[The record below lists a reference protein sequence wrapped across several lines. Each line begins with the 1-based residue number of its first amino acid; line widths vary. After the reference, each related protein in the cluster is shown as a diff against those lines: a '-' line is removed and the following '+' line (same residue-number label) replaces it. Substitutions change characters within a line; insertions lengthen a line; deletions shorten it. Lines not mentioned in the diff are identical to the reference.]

1 LLSSLYALL
10 PLLCSCALNPQP
22 PVGLEKFV
30 HNLSVEMDCL
40 RYCAKTNKDYT
51 KSAFFLKDP
60 IHLTLSVTNQ
70 GKITASAT
78 PTDIFS
84 ITGLKANIAQ
94 TRAGTLDLTLSSL
107 EYCENVTIDA
117 PNRTETI
124 VLKKAYYFLQTI
136 NNTEYIY
143 IEGEPAEK
151 NKEKPKKKNDGKPE
165 EKNSRRRFYRLP
177 MDKIK
182 HIECVADTNATAIRP
197 PGCNCPGEED

>member
-40 RYCAKTNKDYT
+40 RYCPKKDKDST

-78 PTDIFS
+78 PPDVFS

-94 TRAGTLDLTLSSL
+94 TRAGNLDLTLSSL
-107 EYCENVTIDA
+107 EYCDKLTVFLNTKRSIYMD
-117 PNRTETI
+117 
-124 VLKKAYYFLQTI
+124 KAYYFLQTI
-136 NNTEYIY
+136 NNKEYIY
-143 IEGEPAEK
+143 IEGESK
-151 NKEKPKKKNDGKPE
+151 
-165 EKNSRRRFYRLP
+165 EKNSRRRFFRLP
-177 MDKIK
+177 MDEIK
-182 HIECVADTNATAIRP
+182 LIECVADTNATVISP
-197 PGCNCPGEED
+197 PHCNCP